1 MADSAESS
9 RAASSEHDASST
21 EPPGRADADRPA
33 AGRTSSALAL
43 FDLDFTLIPS
53 DSGLR
58 WARFL
63 VGEGVLPP
71 GTDDAYL
78 DTCHDYVA
86 GRIGIEALHRFA
98 AERLLAVAV
107 EDVPELQH
115 RFEAVI
121 RSELPAASL
130 ELVARHRQAGDLCC
144 IVTTTNEVV
153 ATPYA
158 RAFGIP
164 HLLASRPLVQDGRFT
179 GDYLGPLCHGASK
192 VERVEAWLAERA
204 ATRLGARAPGASA
217 ARAGFRARVFYS
229 DSRSDLPLLEWV
241 EHAVAVRPD
250 EALRAHAE
258 ARGWRIIEALT

>member
-1 MADSAESS
+1 MADTPGRPAP
-9 RAASSEHDASST
+9 AASDRNAHDSGSPYNALP
-21 EPPGRADADRPA
+21 ERACADQAP
-33 AGRTSSALAL
+33 SALAL

-71 GTDDAYL
+71 GTDEAYL
-78 DTCHDYVA
+78 DTCRDYVA
-86 GRIGIEALHRFA
+86 GRIGIQALHRFA

>member
-1 MADSAESS
+1 MRGEAGAGALNCLASPDRAPADGA
-9 RAASSEHDASST
+9 
-21 EPPGRADADRPA
+21 
-33 AGRTSSALAL
+33 SSALAL

-71 GTDDAYL
+71 GTDEAYL

-86 GRIGIEALHRFA
+86 GRIDIEVLHRFA
-98 AERLLAVAV
+98 AERLLAVAAG
-107 EDVPELQH
+107 DVPELQH

-121 RSELPAASL
+121 RSELPTASR

-153 ATPYA
+153 ARPFA

-164 HLLASRPLVQDGRFT
+164 NLLGSRPRIENGRFT
-179 GDYLGPLCHGASK
+179 GEYIGPLCHGAGK
-192 VERVEAWLAERA
+192 VERVMAWLGERA
-204 ATRLGARAPGASA
+204 ATVPGVRAAESPA
-217 ARAGFRARVFYS
+217 ALTGFRERVFYS

-241 EHAVAVRPD
+241 DQPIAVRPD
-250 EALRAHAE
+250 AVLRAHAE
-258 ARGWRIIEALT
+258 ARGWRIIEHLA